1 MPVPVVSRASVRMEF
16 SFHAQTLPGYRNE
29 CLDYSAGCST
39 DAHCHNT
46 LGSFQCTCRSGYTG
60 DGMSC
65 TDDDECGD
73 KTDHCSS
80 NGTCNNTVGSY
91 QCTCAAGYTGDGFF
105 CAVSAGPKSLKGAN
119 SGAPTHLPCLGTQA
133 ALVMLL
139 GVVLP
144 CAHTLV

>member
-1 MPVPVVSRASVRMEF
+1 MPTATTPWDPFNAP
-16 SFHAQTLPGYRNE
+16 ADQGTLVME
-29 CLDYSAGCST
+29 CLAQMTTSVEIRPTIAVLM
-39 DAHCHNT
+39 AHAT
-46 LGSFQCTCRSGYTG
+46 T
-60 DGMSC
+60 
-65 TDDDECGD
+65 
-73 KTDHCSS
+73 
-80 NGTCNNTVGSY
+80 